1 MISPSIIFRGNVYT
15 RNNWKYLP
23 TFTLSYFFL
32 HFSELSMLKNK
43 QQTFNVRS
51 ISETEKRYSQVWLKM
66 ISDNYVS
73 IVVIYYPFNDHGIY
87 VSNIQNSMLSFHN
100 KNIVLV
106 YDGLQENI
114 ANNYVRNFGNL
125 QRLSYCCIYL
135 SYSQHQCEIHPS
147 HFDKYFIK

>member
-1 MISPSIIFRGNVYT
+1 
-15 RNNWKYLP
+15 
-23 TFTLSYFFL
+23 
-32 HFSELSMLKNK
+32 
-43 QQTFNVRS
+43 
-51 ISETEKRYSQVWLKM
+51 M
-66 ISDNYVS
+66 ISDYYDS

-147 HFDKYFIK
+147 HFDKYNIK